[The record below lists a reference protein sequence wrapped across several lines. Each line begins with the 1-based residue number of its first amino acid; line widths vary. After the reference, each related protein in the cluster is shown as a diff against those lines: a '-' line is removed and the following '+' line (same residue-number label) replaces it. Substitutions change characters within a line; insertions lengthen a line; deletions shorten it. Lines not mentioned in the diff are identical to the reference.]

1 MSRLQKDAS
10 CPPFRPVLEGCVVRD
25 CRMARALGDRYQS
38 ELYTIA
44 AYLWRSLM
52 SEKHNRGLSDLFD
65 LFAREEIEHF
75 RLVGELIASLG
86 GVPTLYTQI
95 RIDPS
100 RYVGETGSQCL
111 ERLVREAIRDEKRMV
126 DRYQTLMG
134 QTNDRVVR
142 SVLSHILSDEHRHIE
157 QLREKLEKL

>member
-1 MSRLQKDAS
+1 MSRLPKDAS

-25 CRMARALGDRYQS
+25 YRMARALGELYQS

-52 SEKHNRGLSDLFD
+52 SEKHDRDLSDLFD

-75 RLVGELIASLG
+75 RLVGELISALG
-86 GVPTLYTQI
+86 GIPMLYTQI

-100 RYVGETGSQCL
+100 RYVEKTGTQFL
-111 ERLVREAIRDEKRMV
+111 ERLMREAIRDGKRMV
-126 DRYQTLMG
+126 DCYQTLMG

-142 SVLSHILSDEHRHIE
+142 SVLSHIISDEHRHIE
-157 QLREKLEKL
+157 QLRKEIDKL